1 MRKNFNIYLFTR
13 GTREYAE
20 IIADCLGITSQIR
33 DIYCRDHLVKNEND
47 LCKDLKSIN
56 FDLRN
61 SVLIDDSP
69 DFVVQK

>member
-1 MRKNFNIYLFTR
+1 MRNCFNIYLFTR

-20 IIADCLGITSQIR
+20 IIADHLGITSIIK

-47 LCKDLKSIN
+47 LCKDLTTIK
-56 FDLRN
+56 FDLKN

-69 DFVVQK
+69 GFVV